1 MCSSVSIIICKKSNI
16 ETEEQDQQ
24 VLLLF
29 SCPFLERG
37 NVMENLV
44 GRTYGKWTVLDDYTR
59 GKDRHIKWLCRCE
72 CGNESYV
79 SSTKLRNGESL
90 CCGCDRKEKIK
101 EAVHKKMDATKEED
115 ERRVVESLAGTVIG
129 RLTVIGP
136 MGRDPSNRKTIQ
148 CQCSC
153 GKKSY
158 IRLTKILNKKVKS
171 CGCVRGPG
179 RGHRTEVSL

>member
-1 MCSSVSIIICKKSNI
+1 
-16 ETEEQDQQ
+16 
-24 VLLLF
+24 
-29 SCPFLERG
+29 
-37 NVMENLV
+37 MENLA
-44 GRTYGKWTVLDDYTR
+44 GRTYGKWTVLDDYIR

-115 ERRVVESLAGTVIG
+115 ERRVVESLTGTVIG

-153 GKKSY
+153 GNQSY

-179 RGHRTEVSL
+179 RGRRTEVSL